1 MQLKLDLQ
9 VTDRPRTGTGEAV
22 TELKGTI
29 DVDAG
34 EVGKTLGEVLAALLA
49 EIRKE
54 KSVPSRRT

>member
-9 VTDRPRTGTGEAV
+9 VKQHPRNSSAEAV

-34 EVGKTLGEVLAALLA
+34 EVGNVLGQVLSALLA
-49 EIRKE
+49 EIRKD

>member
-1 MQLKLDLQ
+1 MQLKLDLEVRQ
-9 VTDRPRTGTGEAV
+9 RPRDGAGLAV

-34 EVGKTLGEVLAALLA
+34 EVGSVLGQVLSALLA
-49 EIRKE
+49 EIRKD